1 MPCFTG
7 LPQSRLRQHGRR
19 RLHPTGAGSL
29 FGRAGDVARNRAVHF
44 CEHGRWLDFKE
55 KVDGVAEHGKQDDFK
70 LTPESFAT
78 AFDLR
83 VCWHGNKP
91 FVSKPERT
99 PNQTYQNGTSPNG
112 PMTGAKATG
121 GEAEDGNRQLEV
133 ITRHAR
139 RLLVGLTPRE
149 PQLSKEIPT

>member
-1 MPCFTG
+1 MV
-7 LPQSRLRQHGRR
+7 SK
-19 RLHPTGAGSL
+19 
-29 FGRAGDVARNRAVHF
+29 DN
-44 CEHGRWLDFKE
+44 
-55 KVDGVAEHGKQDDFK
+55 FK
-70 LTPESFAT
+70 LAPESFAT

-99 PNQTYQNGTSPNG
+99 PNQTDQNGTSPNG
-112 PMTGAKATG
+112 PIIGAKATG
-121 GEAEDGNRQLEV
+121 GEAEDGNRQFEV

-149 PQLSKEIPT
+149 TSYRKKYPHR